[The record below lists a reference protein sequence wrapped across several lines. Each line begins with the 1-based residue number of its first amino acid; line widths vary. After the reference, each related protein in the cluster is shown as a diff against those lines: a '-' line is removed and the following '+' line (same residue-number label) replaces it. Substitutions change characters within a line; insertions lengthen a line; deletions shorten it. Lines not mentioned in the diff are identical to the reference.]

1 LNGVSNSIKLPQQNN
16 CNLNKQKPGNPS
28 RLFYLHLVMLKVG
41 LTGGIGSGKTT
52 VAKIFEAI
60 GTPVYYADLEAK
72 KIMSTHPKL
81 VEEIKQVFGN
91 DAYIGGILNR
101 TFIAE
106 KVFKDKDLL
115 QQLNGM
121 VHPYTI
127 AHAKEW
133 MEKQTTPY
141 AIKEAALIFESSIQ
155 GEFDIIIGVYAPN
168 ALRVQRTMKRD
179 GIGYE
184 QVMERM
190 QNQIEEEIKIKLCD
204 EVIMNDEQKMLVPQV
219 LALHEKFIHALK

>member
-1 LNGVSNSIKLPQQNN
+1 
-16 CNLNKQKPGNPS
+16 
-28 RLFYLHLVMLKVG
+28 
-41 LTGGIGSGKTT
+41 
-52 VAKIFEAI
+52 
-60 GTPVYYADLEAK
+60 
-72 KIMSTHPKL
+72 
-81 VEEIKQVFGN
+81 
-91 DAYIGGILNR
+91 
-101 TFIAE
+101 
-106 KVFKDKDLL
+106 
-115 QQLNGM
+115 M

-204 EVIMNDEQKMLVPQV
+204 EVIINDEQKMLVPQV